1 MSRVDVRLEDKSE
14 WVKIF
19 DPRDFTIFVR
29 TDQPPGVGSPMRID
43 LSIGKDGPRIIL
55 RGTVASRREKNEGN
69 LSAGCTVVL
78 GPQEREKINYMNGFV
93 RGGLLN
99 LRERRRLPMR
109 LKVTYG
115 AIDGPRETHTRDI
128 NEEGIFVITEEPL
141 PEETQVHLLVRVPN
155 RDEPLSLNG
164 HVSHTVLIEDED
176 LPGMGI
182 VFSKESRGDELTAI
196 IDELE
201 KAFLSGKLTEE
212 YLL

>member
-1 MSRVDVRLEDKSE
+1 MSRVAVRLEDKSE

-29 TDQPPGVGSPMRID
+29 TEEPPGVGSPMRID
-43 LSIGKDGPRIIL
+43 LSIGAEEPRIIL
-55 RGTVASRREKNEGN
+55 RGTISSRREKSEGE

-109 LKVTYG
+109 LRVTYG
-115 AIDGPRETHTRDI
+115 AINGPRETHTRDI
-128 NEEGIFVITEEPL
+128 NEEGIFVISEEPL
-141 PEETQVHLLVRVPN
+141 PEDTQVHLLVSVPN

-164 HVSHTVLIEDED
+164 QVTHTVLIEDED

-182 VFSKESRGDELTAI
+182 VFSEDSRSDDLTQV

-201 KAFLSGKLTEE
+201 KLFLTGKLTEE